1 MTQHIAEF
9 RIAIQATHA
18 ASGRAM
24 AEFIIADGTEHRSVT
39 LDRIRKAFARLDAL
53 AAKGPPPEE
62 YEPGK
67 YGGVP

>member
-1 MTQHIAEF
+1 VTQHIAEF

-24 AEFIIADGTEHRSVT
+24 AEFLIVNGAEHRAVT
-39 LDRIRKAFARLDAL
+39 LDRISNALARLDAL
-53 AAKGPPPEE
+53 AAKGPPPDE